1 MIGYVLG
8 TLVIGDAYFS
18 VPAAEALTVLEDVNS
33 ALETSEPTGS
43 VTEVYEFGV
52 QLLTVV
58 YNGEEFTVA
67 VTPNMREVLRKSLLG
82 VREELQE

>member
-18 VPAAEALTVLEDVNS
+18 VPATEALTVLEDVKY
-33 ALETSEPTGS
+33 ALDTNEPTGS

-67 VTPNMREVLRKSLLG
+67 VTPNMRDVLRKSLLG